1 MVDCLNADDITC
13 FLGNLV
19 ALYTFTA
26 TVLCGKLGD

>member
-1 MVDCLNADDITC
+1 MVDCLDTDDITC

-19 ALYTFTA
+19 ALHTLTA

>member
-1 MVDCLNADDITC
+1 MVDCLDTDDITG

-19 ALYTFTA
+19 ALYTLTA

>member
-1 MVDCLNADDITC
+1 MVDCLDTDDITC

-19 ALYTFTA
+19 SLHTLTA